1 MRAALLMALFFL
13 CSAMQMELR
22 QQSSEP
28 NLSHP
33 QQEQGDQTDSHS
45 TMEILPASYLG
56 CWRGVVTGPDT
67 LQTLNG
73 CLNGP
78 SVPEL
83 YTLCYR
89 KSLTGKF
96 EVTFGEV
103 EMDSEVPVEYRVS
116 GTSGKVEVVSSDG
129 LTRVRLRSFIHFDQK
144 QVDTPSGSDSVWAM
158 DEHTEMDCEIKNGD
172 MQVRGAFTET
182 SDGGE
187 CFKGT
192 WHARFRRFED

>member
-1 MRAALLMALFFL
+1 MALFFL
-13 CSAMQMELR
+13 CTGMQMELR

-28 NLSHP
+28 NVPTP
-33 QQEQGDQTDSHS
+33 QQQQGDQTDSHS

-56 CWRGVVTGPDT
+56 CWRGVVIAPDT

-103 EMDSEVPVEYRVS
+103 QMDSEVPVEYQVS
-116 GTSGKVEVVSSDG
+116 GTSGKVEVISSDG
-129 LTRVRLRSFIHFDQK
+129 LARVRLRSFIHFDQK
-144 QVDTPSGSDSVWAM
+144 QVDTPTKSDSVWSM
-158 DEHTEMDCEIKNGD
+158 DEHTEMDCEIKDGD